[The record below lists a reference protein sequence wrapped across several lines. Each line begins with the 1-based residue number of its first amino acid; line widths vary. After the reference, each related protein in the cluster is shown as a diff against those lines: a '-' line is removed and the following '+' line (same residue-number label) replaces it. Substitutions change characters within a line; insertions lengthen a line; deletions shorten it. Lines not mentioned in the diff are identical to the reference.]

1 MWTAVF
7 SFLKGK
13 VFTEAGSLLI
23 PLLII
28 LSIFVIWNSDSILT
42 KFGFETTANLKAEV
56 TRLTIQIETLEE
68 ANKKLATDLKLSEET
83 CGISVNSVTELC
95 TVKEETKHT
104 VDSVIDKRKKEAD
117 RIKREMYDKPD
128 TILPIPPLLLANKH
142 TIKEPVLEEMVPLT
156 YNPNPP
162 IETPKVSV
170 SVSKV
175 DRLSLNN
182 IQAIN
187 EAYDELFKE
196 D

>member
-56 TRLTIQIETLEE
+56 TRLKAKVEQLEE
-68 ANKKLATDLKLSEET
+68 ANKKLATDLKLSEEK

-95 TVKEETKHT
+95 AVKEETKHT

-128 TILPIPPLLLANKH
+128 TILPIPPLLLSNKH
-142 TIKEPVLEEMVPLT
+142 ATKEPVLEEMVPLT

-162 IETPKVSV
+162 TETTKVSV

>member
-42 KFGFETTANLKAEV
+42 KFGFETTANLKSEI
-56 TRLTIQIETLEE
+56 TRLTAQVETLEE
-68 ANKKLATDLKLSEET
+68 ANKKLTTDLKLSEEK

-95 TVKEETKHT
+95 AVKEETKHT

-117 RIKREMYDKPD
+117 RIKREMYDKHD
-128 TILPIPPLLLANKH
+128 TILPLPFPVLMSKH
-142 TIKEPVLEEMVPLT
+142 AIKEPVLEEMDPPT
-156 YNPNPP
+156 YSAKPP
-162 IETPKVSV
+162 TVTAKVSV

>member
-42 KFGFETTANLKAEV
+42 KFGFETTASLKSEV
-56 TRLTIQIETLEE
+56 TRLTAQVEMLEE
-68 ANKKLATDLKLSEET
+68 ANKKLTTDLKLSEEK
-83 CGISVNSVTELC
+83 CGISVNSVSELC
-95 TVKEETKHT
+95 VVKEETKHT

-117 RIKREMYDKPD
+117 RIKRELYDKHD
-128 TILPIPPLLLANKH
+128 TILPLPSPVLMSKH
-142 TIKEPVLEEMVPLT
+142 AIKEPVLEEMDPPT
-156 YNPNPP
+156 YSAKPP
-162 IETPKVSV
+162 TVTAKVSV

>member
-1 MWTAVF
+1 MWAAVF

-56 TRLTIQIETLEE
+56 TRLNAKVEQLEE
-68 ANKKLATDLKLSEET
+68 ANKKLTTDLKLSEEK

-95 TVKEETKHT
+95 AVKEETKHT
-104 VDSVIDKRKKEAD
+104 VDSVIDKRKKEAE

-128 TILPIPPLLLANKH
+128 TILPIPPLLMTNKYAM
-142 TIKEPVLEEMVPLT
+142 KEPVLKEIVPPT
-156 YNPNPP
+156 YNHNPP
-162 IETPKVSV
+162 VETVKKSV

-187 EAYDELFKE
+187 EAYDEIFKE

>member
-23 PLLII
+23 PLVII

-42 KFGFETTANLKAEV
+42 KFGFETTANLKSEV
-56 TRLTIQIETLEE
+56 SRLNAKVEQLEE
-68 ANKKLATDLKLSEET
+68 ANKKLAADLKLSEEKY
-83 CGISVNSVTELC
+83 GISVNSVTELC

-128 TILPIPPLLLANKH
+128 TILPIPPLSLMNKPA
-142 TIKEPVLEEMVPLT
+142 IKEPVLEEMVPLT

-162 IETPKVSV
+162 IETTKVSV

-182 IQAIN
+182 IKAIN